1 MGRSLTAVAGQP
13 SHSGTAERGSAGP
26 RVLAGPGRWLAPVG
40 PGMGW
45 PSAGL
50 RLMGLGVV
58 VYFMVTSPAPASRV
72 MVVGLLATVASAAWL
87 VWVGSAFMPASPHLP
102 TIVASTVAVLSIAG
116 GVLVGLSPSGAV
128 EAFPCVAV
136 FVASVQM
143 PLRWSVPAS
152 AGAVAA
158 IGLGTL
164 FGTTPPGGLVQAV
177 LIPVGVFLAG
187 LNRRQFRLRTLQ
199 EARNAALAERARI
212 ARELHDVLAHSLAG
226 LTIQLEAARA
236 LLLSD
241 GCDPARA
248 LTHVERAHRLGVEG
262 LTEARQAV
270 AALREDRPPL
280 ADLLRSLVG
289 GLGERATLTVTG
301 AARDLPP
308 DVALTVYRCAQEAL
322 TNATRHAPGAS
333 VHVQLNYSDH
343 ELTLVVLDK
352 HPDGQPP
359 PPPPPS
365 ASQGGFGLVG
375 MRERAELTG
384 GTLHAGPSG
393 NGWRVDV
400 RVPA

>member
-1 MGRSLTAVAGQP
+1 MGRRVEAVAC
-13 SHSGTAERGSAGP
+13 HRFDNGTAARGSAGP
-26 RVLAGPGRWLAPVG
+26 RVLAGPGQWLAPVG
-40 PGMGW
+40 PGMSW
-45 PSAGL
+45 SSAVL
-50 RLMGLGVV
+50 RLVGLGAV
-58 VYFMVTSPAPASRV
+58 VYFVVTAPAPASRV
-72 MVVGLLATVASAAWL
+72 GLVALLAAVASAAWV
-87 VWVGSAFMPASPHLP
+87 VWVGSAFLPASPRLP
-102 TIVASTVAVLSIAG
+102 TIVASTVVVLGVAG
-116 GVLVGLSPSGAV
+116 GLLVGLSPSGSV

-143 PLRWSVPAS
+143 PLRWSLPAS

-164 FGTTPPGGLVQAV
+164 FGSAPPGGLVQAL
-177 LIPVGVFLAG
+177 LIPVGVYLAG
-187 LNRRQFRLRTLQ
+187 LNRRQFRLRALQ

-236 LLLSD
+236 LLSD

-280 ADLLRSLVG
+280 VELLRGLVE
-289 GLGERATLTVTG
+289 GLGERATLTVNGT
-301 AARDLPP
+301 ARDLPP
-308 DVALTVYRCAQEAL
+308 EVALTVYRCAQEAL
-322 TNATRHAPGAS
+322 TNARRHAPGAS
-333 VHVQLNYSDH
+333 VHVQLSYSDH
-343 ELTLVVLDK
+343 DVTLGVVDK

-359 PPPPPS
+359 PPALPS
-365 ASQGGFGLVG
+365 ASQGGYGLVG
-375 MRERAELTG
+375 MRERAELAG
-384 GTLHAGPSG
+384 GTLHAGPYG

-400 RVPA
+400 QVPA